1 MRAREVLKFFLGWII
16 LSPFFFPAEVSSQ
29 QDVSEYQKKLNEIS
43 GQIKELQTKIEEEEK
58 KESTILS
65 RLDMIGF
72 NKKLIRKEITLYTIQ
87 MDRANEE
94 LSSIKKI
101 IPELKEKLEREKEA
115 IEKILITVYKFG
127 KFSSLQF
134 ILQADDVGTLISEG
148 KHLTLLAQYQE
159 NVVSDYI
166 QNLSQLKAAEDKQE
180 TKKKD
185 ISRLIGEAQKKR
197 KELEEQ
203 ERKNRTLI
211 GEIKKNRNI
220 HLQTIEEL
228 RERHEKL
235 QTLIKKLLEEEVTFP
250 APLIP
255 LFEKKG
261 ALPWPIAGTVVSS
274 FGLQRHPL
282 FKTTTTNNGIDIS
295 PKRDNVVVK
304 SIHPGKVVYADYFQ
318 GYGNLIIIDHGL
330 TYYSLYGHL
339 SDILIKKGDMV
350 KAEQPIAFVGD
361 IGSLE
366 GVTLYFEIRNKT
378 KPENPLHWLKRR

>member
-1 MRAREVLKFFLGWII
+1 MRARKVLKFLLGWII
-16 LSPFFFPAEVSSQ
+16 LSPFFFPAEVFSQ

-72 NKKLIRKEITLYTIQ
+72 NKKLIRKEITLYTIK

-94 LSSIKKI
+94 LASIKKM

-115 IEKILITVYKFG
+115 IEKILVTVYKFG
-127 KFSSLQF
+127 RFSSLQF
-134 ILQADDVGTLISEG
+134 ILQADDVGTLISES

-166 QNLSQLKAAEDKQE
+166 QNLNQLKAAEDKQE

-197 KELEEQ
+197 RELEEQ

-220 HLQTIEEL
+220 HVQTIEEL
-228 RERHEKL
+228 RERHQKL

-274 FGLQRHPL
+274 FGPQKHPL
-282 FKTTTTNNGIDIS
+282 FNTTTTNNGIDIS
-295 PKRDNVVVK
+295 PRRDNVIVK

-339 SDILIKKGDMV
+339 SDILIRKGDMV